1 MAHRTPFF
9 PQRTA
14 IVRVL
19 ARDKGNLVYFWIAIN
34 RQHTSCWNPVVP
46 SNTLPRPI
54 AAILRFIPIIW
65 WTASSA
71 VPADAALLFV
81 SPNGSN
87 FTAGNEL
94 NPWRTL
100 QYAAQRARPGD
111 TVRVLPGSYVGF
123 ELETSGTLNAPIVF
137 AAEPGV
143 VITEPNRSTP
153 DGINLEGASYVVIDG
168 FEVVGMPRAGI
179 RAVGSSQQHS
189 RFVTIQNNR
198 TDNNGRWGIFTGYS
212 DDLLIE
218 HNETSR
224 SVTEHGIYVSN
235 SADRPTI
242 RHNVS
247 WGNRASGIQLNAD
260 GTLPGDG
267 IITDALI
274 AQNRIFDNGNLGGAG
289 LNLDGVQ
296 QARIENNLLYDNH
309 ATGIAIFRQDG
320 SDGSKN
326 NVIVNNT
333 VVNAND
339 ARWALTMAD
348 GSTGNQVL
356 NNILFSEHSFRGGMD
371 VRMDSLAGLVS
382 DYNVLED
389 RFTLNGGDSVLS
401 LAEWRRRTGQD
412 QNSLVGN
419 PAQLFIDPTAGN
431 YHLSTTSRAID
442 AGTDRLAPMTDLDGK
457 RRPIGNEYDMGAFE
471 FGTTVPLQAGDADQD
486 LDFDQF
492 DLIQVQQAAK
502 YFTGQPTTWGEGEW
516 NGAPGG
522 FAGNPP
528 AGDGLFN
535 QLDIVAALRAG
546 TYLTGPYAAIKDGG
560 SVGDA
565 RTSVVYNPATG
576 EVSVDSPAGTELT
589 SINIDSA
596 AAIFSG
602 EPAQNLGGSFDN
614 DADNNIFKA
623 TFGSSFGSLSFGT
636 IAQSGLSQ
644 AFVIND
650 LTVIGSLAGGGD
662 LGQVDLVYVPEPAA
676 IVLAIF
682 GVLGAIAS
690 QRWCSSETYV

>member
-1 MAHRTPFF
+1 MA
-9 PQRTA
+9 
-14 IVRVL
+14 VRGD
-19 ARDKGNLVYFWIAIN
+19 ARE
-34 RQHTSCWNPVVP
+34 
-46 SNTLPRPI
+46 
-54 AAILRFIPIIW
+54 
-65 WTASSA
+65 
-71 VPADAALLFV
+71 LFV
-81 SPNGSN
+81 APNGSN
-87 FTAGNEL
+87 LAAGGQL
-94 NPWRTL
+94 APWRTL
-100 QYAAQRARPGD
+100 QYAAQRVRPGD
-111 TVRVLPGSYVGF
+111 TVHVLPGSYVGF
-123 ELETSGTLNAPIVF
+123 ELGTSGTVDRPIVF
-137 AAEPGV
+137 AGEPGV

-153 DGINLEGASYVVIDG
+153 DGINLEGASYVVVDG

-179 RAVGSSQQHS
+179 RAVGSSERHS

-198 TDNNGRWGIFTGYS
+198 TDNNGRWGFFTGYS
-212 DDLLIE
+212 EDLLIE

-224 SVTEHGIYVSN
+224 SATEHGIYVSN

-242 RHNVS
+242 RGNVS
-247 WGNRASGIQLNAD
+247 WGNGASGIQLNAN

-267 IITDALI
+267 IITGAVI
-274 AQNRIFDNGNLGGAG
+274 AQNRIFDNGNSGGAG

-296 QARIENNLLYDNH
+296 RARIENNLLYNNH
-309 ATGIAIFRQDG
+309 ATGIALFRQDG
-320 SDGSKN
+320 SDGSEN

-333 VVNAND
+333 VVNADN
-339 ARWALTMAD
+339 ARWALTIAD

-356 NNILFSEHSFRGGMD
+356 NNIFYSEHSFRGGMD
-371 VRMDSLAGLVS
+371 VRTDSLAGLVS

-389 RFTLNGGDSVLS
+389 RFTLNGGDSVLT
-401 LAEWRRRTGQD
+401 LGEWRRRTGQD
-412 QNSLVGN
+412 QNSLVAN
-419 PAQLFIDPTAGN
+419 PAQLFIAPADDN

-457 RRPIGNEYDMGAFE
+457 PRPIGNQFDMGAFE
-471 FGTTVPLQAGDADQD
+471 FGTVMPLQAGDADQD

-502 YFTGQPTTWGEGEW
+502 YLTGQPATWGEGDW

-528 AGDGLFN
+528 PGDRLFN

-546 TYLTGPYAAIKDGG
+546 IYLTGRYAAIKDGG

-576 EVSVDSPAGTELT
+576 EVSVDSPAGTEWT

-596 AAIFSG
+596 AAKFTG

-623 TFGSSFGSLSFGT
+623 TFGTSFGSLSFGNV
-636 IAQSGLSQ
+636 AQPGLSE
-644 AFVIND
+644 AFVVND
-650 LTVIGSLAGGGD
+650 LTVVGSLAGGGD

-676 IVLAIF
+676 MVVAIL
-682 GVLGAIAS
+682 GVLGVIAS
-690 QRWCSSETYV
+690 RLVPVAARSSGRWGYVRQWDGTHGYK